1 MTGPAT
7 ATLETSVR
15 RRQLWTIATNEV
27 WRSLF
32 SRRSLPVYL
41 LIGMPLALMLLR
53 ALFMPG
59 SMRANATHATTEF
72 AEVFHFFLLRFV
84 VFFANALIFV
94 RLFRGE
100 ILEKSLHYTLLAPL
114 PRRVLV
120 VGKYLGGVLSAAIIL
135 LFTTSLTYV
144 LIYLPHGSAGVQ
156 LMLSGKG
163 VANLA
168 SYLLIVMLACF
179 AYGALFMLAG
189 LFFKNPMVPA
199 VLFLGWETLTPF
211 LPTFLKVLSFV
222 HYLVSF
228 APVPVSLGAFALL
241 AKPVPWWI
249 ALLALIVSSAAL
261 VFFASRVAR
270 RLEVTYSAD

>member
-1 MTGPAT
+1 MP
-7 ATLETSVR
+7 ESPESSMR
-15 RRQLWTIATNEV
+15 RRQVCTIAKHEV
-27 WRSLF
+27 LRSLF
-32 SRRSLPVYL
+32 NRRSIAVYL
-41 LIGMPLALMLLR
+41 LVGMPLALMLLR

-59 SMRANATHATTEF
+59 SARPHATIAANEF

-84 VFFANALIFV
+84 VFFANAMIFV

-114 PRRVLV
+114 PRTVLV
-120 VGKYLGGVLSAAIIL
+120 LGKYLGGVMSAALIL
-135 LFTTSLTYV
+135 VITTTLTYILV
-144 LIYLPHGSAGVQ
+144 YLPHGPAGLQ
-156 LMLSGKG
+156 LLLSGTG
-163 VANLA
+163 IANLA
-168 SYLLIVMLACF
+168 SYLLIVVLACF

-228 APVPVSLGAFALL
+228 TPVPVNLGAFALL
-241 AKPVPWWI
+241 ARPVSWWI
-249 ALLALIVSSAAL
+249 ALVALLVSSAVL
-261 VFFASRVAR
+261 VFLASRVAR

>member
-1 MTGPAT
+1 MSHSAPTD
-7 ATLETSVR
+7 TLVR
-15 RRQLWTIATNEV
+15 RRQMWTVARNEV
-27 WRSLF
+27 RRSLF
-32 SRRSLPVYL
+32 SRRSLAVYL
-41 LIGMPLALMLLR
+41 LVAMPLALMLLR

-59 SMRANATHATTEF
+59 SMRADATHATTEF

-84 VFFANALIFV
+84 VFFANAMIFV

-114 PRRVLV
+114 HRGVLV
-120 VGKYLGGVLSAAIIL
+120 VGKYLGGVLAASLIL
-135 LFTTSLTYV
+135 VPTTVLTYV
-144 LIYLPHGSAGVQ
+144 LVYLPHGSAGLR

-163 VANLA
+163 VSSLA
-168 SYLLIVMLACF
+168 SYGLIVVLACL

-199 VLFLGWETLTPF
+199 ILFLGCETLTPF

-241 AKPVPWWI
+241 ARPVPWWVAAP
-249 ALLALIVSSAAL
+249 ALLVSSGIL
-261 VFFASRVAR
+261 VFLASRAAR

>member
-1 MTGPAT
+1 MMGVENLMAG
-7 ATLETSVR
+7 ER
-15 RRQLWTIATNEV
+15 RRQMWTIAKNEV
-27 WRSLF
+27 RRSLF

-41 LIGMPLALMLLR
+41 LVGMPLALMLLR

-59 SMRANATHATTEF
+59 SLRANATQATTEF

-84 VFFANALIFV
+84 VFFANAMIFV

-114 PRRVLV
+114 PRALLV
-120 VGKYLGGVLSAAIIL
+120 GGKYLGGVLSSAAIL
-135 LFTTSLTYV
+135 VCTATLTYV

-168 SYLLIVMLACF
+168 SYLLIVVLACC

-241 AKPVPWWI
+241 AKPVPSWI
-249 ALLALIVSSAAL
+249 AFLALVVSSVVL

>member
-1 MTGPAT
+1 MGAV
-7 ATLETSVR
+7 AGNEVR
-15 RRQLWTIATNEV
+15 RSV
-27 WRSLF
+27 F
-32 SRRSLPVYL
+32 SRRALAVYL
-41 LIGMPLALMLLR
+41 LIAMPLALMLLR
-53 ALFMPG
+53 ALFMPT
-59 SMRANATHATTEF
+59 SMRADASHATSEF

-114 PRRVLV
+114 RRDRLV
-120 VGKYLGGVLSAAIIL
+120 MAKYLGGFVSACLIL
-135 LFTTSLTYV
+135 LPTTALTYLLV
-144 LIYLPHGSAGVQ
+144 YLPHGAGGMRQ
-156 LMLSGKG
+156 LFSGAG
-163 VANLA
+163 IGNLA
-168 SYLLIVMLACF
+168 SYSLIVVLACL

-211 LPTFLKVLSFV
+211 LPTFLKALSFV

-228 APVPVSLGAFALL
+228 APVPVRLGAFALL
-241 AKPVPWWI
+241 ADPVPLWVALP
-249 ALLALIVSSAAL
+249 ALLGSAAAL
-261 VFFASRVAR
+261 VLFATRAAR

>member
-1 MTGPAT
+1 MTSPSIPEAS
-7 ATLETSVR
+7 ER
-15 RRQLWTIATNEV
+15 RRQVWTIAKNEV
-27 WRSLF
+27 RRSLF
-32 SRRSLPVYL
+32 SRRSLAVYL
-41 LIGMPLALMLLR
+41 LVGMPLALMLLR

-59 SMRANATHATTEF
+59 SARANAAHATTEF

-84 VFFANALIFV
+84 VFFANAMIFV

-114 PRRVLV
+114 PRIVLV
-120 VGKYLGGVLSAAIIL
+120 VGKYLGGVLSAALIL
-135 LFTTSLTYV
+135 VFTTSLTYV

-163 VANLA
+163 VSNLA
-168 SYLLIVMLACF
+168 SYVLIVV
-179 AYGALFMLAG
+179 
-189 LFFKNPMVPA
+189 KNPMVPA

-249 ALLALIVSSAAL
+249 AFLALIVSSAML

>member
-1 MTGPAT
+1 MTTPSAP
-7 ATLETSVR
+7 ETNIR
-15 RRQLWTIATNEV
+15 RRQAWTIAQNEV
-27 WRSLF
+27 RRSLF
-32 SRRSLPVYL
+32 SRRSLAVYL
-41 LIGMPLALMLLR
+41 LVGMPVALMLLR
-53 ALFMPG
+53 ALFMPD
-59 SMRANATHATTEF
+59 SMRASAAHATTEF

-84 VFFANALIFV
+84 VFFANAMIFV

-114 PRRVLV
+114 PRSVLV
-120 VGKYLGGVLSAAIIL
+120 VGKYLGGALSAAVIL
-135 LFTTSLTYV
+135 VFTTTLTYV

-163 VANLA
+163 ISNLA
-168 SYLLIVMLACF
+168 SYLLIVVLACC

-249 ALLALIVSSAAL
+249 ALLALLVSSVVL
-261 VFFASRVAR
+261 VFCASRVAR
-270 RLEVTYSAD
+270 RIEVTYSAD